1 MNSVFRK
8 LQSTQVLTVSVLL
21 IISLQAFSQD
31 SHYWNIQYGTKAT
44 LLGGA
49 VIGSVSDLSATYYNP
64 GAISLFNDPKL
75 ILSAKVYQYESIS
88 VQEGGGANV
97 DLKYSSIS
105 PSPTFVAFNVNIDST
120 GRNTLAFSVLTRQ
133 SMKFNLS
140 TNVNVTTAFPGV
152 PTTAKTSG
160 VSLLQDFDEV
170 WAGASF
176 SRKMNSII
184 GIGATTYVA
193 YRNQKTSMEAI
204 VEELQ
209 PDTDIASILVYRNLK
224 FYNYRALIKA
234 GVALNLD
241 PVTLGLT
248 VTTPSL
254 NVFGSGTFGY
264 NYFLSNPDT
273 VSENVFESNT
283 QYDLKTTYN
292 TSWAIGLGAA
302 YWGDNFNLH
311 VSTEWYAAVKEFH
324 PMNIEP
330 FVAQSSG
337 IVIQN
342 QLNQQLKSVFNA
354 GVGLDYI
361 LNERVT
367 LAGSFITDFSADI
380 DSVSSN
386 ISFTNWNIYHI
397 SAGSNFKVAN
407 AEVTLGLSA
416 SFARDRMKQLP
427 DFEDSGGLIDA
438 IEPTIDVQFLRI
450 KVLFGFIF

>member
-1 MNSVFRK
+1 MMMM
-8 LQSTQVLTVSVLL
+8 LTPALG
-21 IISLQAFSQD
+21 QD

-75 ILSAKVYQYESIS
+75 ILSAKVYQYESLS
-88 VQEGGGANV
+88 VQDGGGANA
-97 DLKYSSIS
+97 DLRYSSIT

-120 GRNTLAFSVLTRQ
+120 GRNALAFSVLTRQ

-140 TNVNVTTAFPGV
+140 TNVNVTTTEPGNS
-152 PTTAKTSG
+152 TTSTTSG
-160 VSLLQDFDEV
+160 VSMLQDFDEV
-170 WAGASF
+170 WTGASF

-184 GIGATTYVA
+184 GIGGTAYVA
-193 YRNQKTSMEAI
+193 YRNQKTSMEAV

-209 PDTDIASILVYRNLK
+209 ADSEIASVLVYRNLK

-234 GVALNLD
+234 GIALNLD

-254 NVFGSGTFGY
+254 NVFGSGSFSY

-273 VSENVFESNT
+273 VSENVFESNS

-302 YWGDNFNLH
+302 FWGDNFNLH
-311 VSTEWYAAVKEFH
+311 LSTEWYAPVKEFH
-324 PMNIEP
+324 PMNVES
-330 FVAQSSG
+330 FEAQSSG
-337 IVIQN
+337 QEIQN
-342 QLNQQLKSVFNA
+342 QINQQFKGVFNA
-354 GVGLDYI
+354 GAGLDYI

-367 LAGSFITDFSADI
+367 LAGSFITDFSANI

-386 ISFTNWNIYHI
+386 ISLTNWNIYHI
-397 SAGSNFKVAN
+397 SAGSNFQVAN
-407 AEVTLGLSA
+407 AEITLGLSA
-416 SFARDRMKQLP
+416 SFARDRMRQLP
-427 DFEDSGGLIDA
+427 DFENTGGLIDV
-438 IEPTIDVQFLRI
+438 IEPTVDVQFLRI

>member
-1 MNSVFRK
+1 MNSR
-8 LQSTQVLTVSVLL
+8 
-21 IISLQAFSQD
+21 
-31 SHYWNIQYGTKAT
+31 
-44 LLGGA
+44 
-49 VIGSVSDLSATYYNP
+49 
-64 GAISLFNDPKL
+64 
-75 ILSAKVYQYESIS
+75 
-88 VQEGGGANV
+88 
-97 DLKYSSIS
+97 
-105 PSPTFVAFNVNIDST
+105 
-120 GRNTLAFSVLTRQ
+120 
-133 SMKFNLS
+133 
-140 TNVNVTTAFPGV
+140 
-152 PTTAKTSG
+152 
-160 VSLLQDFDEV
+160 
-170 WAGASF
+170 
-176 SRKMNSII
+176 I

-209 PDTDIASILVYRNLK
+209 PDTDIASVLVYRNLK

-283 QYDLKTTYN
+283 QYELKTTYN

-324 PMNIEP
+324 PMNVEP

-337 IVIQN
+337 EVIQN

-386 ISFTNWNIYHI
+386 ISLTNWNIYHI
-397 SAGSNFKVAN
+397 SAGSNFKVVN
-407 AEVTLGLSA
+407 AEITLGLSA

-427 DFEDSGGLIDA
+427 DFEDPGGLIDA